1 MTRKLTATTGV
12 LLALVFAGCGKDD
25 ASSTSAKST
34 ATAPAA
40 TTPAATTTSGA
51 KASKSAAKK
60 KKQASGSGSTAG
72 STGKKSSGSKSSGS
86 TTTTT
91 TKKAATPKPAKKK
104 PVGVTPGS
112 GSGGGA
118 DPSSGT
124 GSGPSEE
131 RLAVVSV
138 LRRYYKAFLDRDG
151 ATACSLLTSDGQGI
165 MVKDGGAKTCADS
178 VVRLIRQA
186 GAGNLKLLET
196 TRDGLH
202 VNDITITGNNA
213 TAQIGK
219 TSRLHLVQV
228 GGRWLLR
235 SPNVAN
241 GG

>member
-1 MTRKLTATTGV
+1 VTRKLTATTGV

-25 ASSTSAKST
+25 SSNTTAQSAAT
-34 ATAPAA
+34 ATTPAA

-51 KASKSAAKK
+51 KASK
-60 KKQASGSGSTAG
+60 KKQASGSKTTTG
-72 STGKKSSGSKSSGS
+72 STGKTSKSSGSKSSGS

-91 TKKAATPKPAKKK
+91 KKAATPKKKTTAKK

-112 GSGGGA
+112 GAGA

-124 GSGPSEE
+124 GSGPAEE

-138 LRRYYKAFLDRDG
+138 LRRYYKAFLDKDG
-151 ATACSLLTSDGQGI
+151 NTACSLLTSDGQDI
-165 MVKDGGAKTCADS
+165 MVKDGGAKSCADS
-178 VVRLIRQA
+178 VVRLIKQA
-186 GAGNLKLLET
+186 GSGNLTLLET

-219 TSRLHLVQV
+219 TSRLRLVQV
-228 GGRWLLR
+228 SGHWLVR
-235 SPNVAN
+235 SPNVVNA